1 MLLTTDQL
9 PQYRQ
14 RVAMV
19 DGSFDPI
26 HDGHI
31 GYFKAASEL
40 GVPLLCNV
48 APDSWTLTKH
58 PIFLEQQ
65 QRGIVLD
72 AIRYI
77 TYVHLSGLATVEVL
91 RLLQPKFYIKGN
103 DWVDRGGVP
112 QNEADVC
119 VELGIEVAY
128 LSTVTNSSSKILDA
142 FASQTEKKLQ

>member
-9 PQYRQ
+9 SEYCHQ
-14 RVAMV
+14 VAMV

-40 GVPLLCNV
+40 GAPLLCNV
-48 APDSWTLTKH
+48 APDSWTVTKH
-58 PIFLEQQ
+58 PVFLEQE

-77 TYVHLSGLATVEVL
+77 SFVHLANIATVEVL
-91 RLLQPKFYIKGN
+91 RMLKPKFYIKGN
-103 DWVDRGGVP
+103 DWVARGGVP
-112 QNEADVC
+112 EAEADVC
-119 VELGIEVAY
+119 KENGIEIVY
-128 LSTVTNSSSKILDA
+128 LETVTNSSSKILKQWSEQA
-142 FASQTEKKLQ
+142 REQI

>member
-1 MLLTTDQL
+1 
-9 PQYRQ
+9 
-14 RVAMV
+14 MV

-48 APDSWTLTKH
+48 APDSWTVTKH
-58 PIFLEQQ
+58 AVFLEQE

-77 TYVHLSGLATVEVL
+77 SFVHLANIATVEVL

-103 DWVDRGGVP
+103 DWVARGGVP
-112 QNEADVC
+112 EAEATIC
-119 VELGIEVAY
+119 AEFGIEVVY
-128 LSTVTNSSSKILDA
+128 LPTVTNSSSKILKA
-142 FASQTEKKLQ
+142 WANQSEMKSQ

>member
-1 MLLTTDQL
+1 MLLITDQL

-14 RVAMV
+14 QLAMV

-48 APDSWTLTKH
+48 APDSWTATKH
-58 PIFLEQQ
+58 PVFLEQE

-77 TYVHLSGLATVEVL
+77 SFVHLANIATVEVL
-91 RLLQPKFYIKGN
+91 RLLQPMFYIKGN
-103 DWVDRGGVP
+103 DWVVRGGVP
-112 QNEADVC
+112 NAEAAVC
-119 VELGIEVAY
+119 AEFGIEVVY
-128 LSTVTNSSSKILDA
+128 LPTVTNSSSKIL
-142 FASQTEKKLQ
+142 SEWVGQNEKKSL

>member
-1 MLLTTDQL
+1 
-9 PQYRQ
+9 
-14 RVAMV
+14 MV

-48 APDSWTLTKH
+48 APDSWTTTKH
-58 PIFLEQQ
+58 PVFLAQE

-77 TYVHLSGLATVEVL
+77 AYVHLSGLATVEVL

-112 QNEADVC
+112 QDEADVC
-119 VELGIEVAY
+119 VELGIEVVY

>member
-14 RVAMV
+14 QLAMV

-48 APDSWTLTKH
+48 APDSWTTTKH
-58 PIFLEQQ
+58 PVFLSQQ
-65 QRGIVLD
+65 QRGLVLD

-77 TYVHLSGLATVEVL
+77 EFVHLAAIPTVEVL
-91 RLLQPKFYIKGN
+91 KFLQPKMYIKGN
-103 DWVDRGGVP
+103 DWIERGGIP
-112 QNEADVC
+112 QVEAEVC
-119 VELGIEVAY
+119 RKHGIEVVY
-128 LSTVTNSSSKILDA
+128 LQTVTNSSSQILA
-142 FASQTEKKLQ
+142 RWSEENGKKV

>member
-9 PQYRQ
+9 SEYCHQ
-14 RVAMV
+14 VAMV

-40 GVPLLCNV
+40 GAPLLCNV
-48 APDSWTLTKH
+48 APDSWTVTKH
-58 PIFLEQQ
+58 PVFLKQE

-77 TYVHLSGLATVEVL
+77 SFVHLANIATVEVL
-91 RLLQPKFYIKGN
+91 RLLKPRFYIKGN
-103 DWVDRGGVP
+103 DWVTRGGVP
-112 QNEADVC
+112 KAEADVC
-119 VELGIEVAY
+119 NENGIEIVY
-128 LSTVTNSSSKILDA
+128 LETVTNSSSKILKQWSEQA
-142 FASQTEKKLQ
+142 REQI